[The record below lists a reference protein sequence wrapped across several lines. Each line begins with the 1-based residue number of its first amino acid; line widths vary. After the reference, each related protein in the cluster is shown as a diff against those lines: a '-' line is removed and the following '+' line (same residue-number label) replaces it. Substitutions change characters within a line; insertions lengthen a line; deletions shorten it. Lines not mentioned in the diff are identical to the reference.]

1 MKFPDTVRYTLRMLR
16 KVANMKE
23 GKPDT
28 WEQKKKIHY
37 KTLGLPVQS
46 KTTKNHLNSKS
57 GGEMTG
63 FFFEGRDF
71 QKKRKVKVL
80 QIKDIR

>member
-46 KTTKNHLNSKS
+46 KTTKSILIQKV
-57 GGEMTG
+57 GE
-63 FFFEGRDF
+63 
-71 QKKRKVKVL
+71 K
-80 QIKDIR
+80 